1 MQFGRMVLGMSAV
14 GWLGFGVW
22 LYANPLNL
30 VEVGLTADTGLGRT
44 EVRAFYGGLEIGI
57 AAFLLWCALRR
68 ERTRIGLVA
77 AMLTIGGTGL
87 GRLSG
92 IALEGFQTST
102 LMWVFVGIE
111 LGAASLTGY
120 ALRRLTLEEDGDS

>member
-44 EVRAFYGGLEIGI
+44 EVRAFYGGFEIGI

-68 ERTRIGLVA
+68 ER
-77 AMLTIGGTGL
+77 
-87 GRLSG
+87 
-92 IALEGFQTST
+92 
-102 LMWVFVGIE
+102 
-111 LGAASLTGY
+111 SL
-120 ALRRLTLEEDGDS
+120 